1 MKQPKIG
8 AGVVDAGF
16 GRGFGAVDLSQM
28 KEFYLLWPSERI
40 LQTASEESPSQ
51 SRHQAASATL
61 QTVSGES
68 GDRKNVLSA
77 SAESMP
83 VLASGSRSLGRLT

>member
-8 AGVVDAGF
+8 ADVVDAGYDSVF
-16 GRGFGAVDLSQM
+16 REVAGLVTAARQSAARSVNAVM
-28 KEFYLLWPSERI
+28 TAAYWWPSERI

-51 SRHQAASATL
+51 SRHQAASAIL

-68 GDRKNVLSA
+68 GDHKNVLTASA
-77 SAESMP
+77 S
-83 VLASGSRSLGRLT
+83 RL